1 MTTVFAGDF
10 NQNKPAE
17 ELKGV
22 PQLLIKNVKMIIE
35 QTGEPPKDGT
45 ELGEVIPAN
54 VELTDCTADA
64 YAVSMG
70 DHCSAFIIP
79 ENVPKEKIPYIG
91 VPLAGKDDVI
101 SFPLQIPLEGEKKLA
116 PLLTLH
122 AYSFKNTAPG
132 EYDSLSHASSLPI
145 VLSIPLSDA
154 LEDTEEQ
161 DGEGFIPTAYVT
173 QHNGTNTGQEHRYSL
188 QIKALN
194 FNAVTF
200 SDDLSALTAAIGK
213 TKIKDK
219 SQENNEVL
227 YLTKEIIDHS
237 FFKDEEYLHVNN
249 PTEKQCA
256 EFKKTLQNY
265 ILKKDEERLEK
276 AYKDAGEDFSRLS
289 YPDKRSIYTTTF
301 AGLDPPPDPVFG
313 ISGIEREN
321 ASGFGN
327 SPPTF
332 TAAFLQSREEREH
345 YAVMKAAVMGFC
357 GEGISCENLTKV
369 CNALHPTS
377 PYSTYA
383 GDRCP
388 ENCPCDHHSP
398 KCICQD
404 TGEATCKALGI
415 SPSRETLCVTAMRT
429 FQNYLRAASTS
440 LNLSI
445 TGGKYSFDMVCLGRD
460 KETGKRVLVMTE
472 NTQQP
477 WSAVNSYQWSFS
489 AEDKFLGVRTV
500 ARSDDCESLASFQ
513 NQLSDSLAV
522 LGNPE
527 FSVPAAYFDAEA
539 TPEEYRKILSKMGID
554 KMSKQDQRALLH
566 FTNTLYEL
574 TRQRDGKE
582 PHLLVESGFL
592 VTQAPNVGDEKPS
605 GDSKGSAD
613 SYVSKQTA
621 ARICKV
627 FQKGDMASR
636 LKKQGP
642 CLGKEKGAGKK
653 VDTRTPGGHSTTI
666 YMHTMNNKMRVFFA
680 ESTAYLIP
688 VADTKPV
695 ELVSRVALNQ
705 DMSPRSAKELGTLDS
720 PLHSSEIAEMRMK
733 VHLGSAASLVMQNL
747 IIPNTEFRFPEVMNT
762 DPSIN
767 HTLETFYDS
776 LISAGEYSFF
786 TMEKGTKNKP
796 AYWKAGVSLKDVI
809 NSAGIDILSTEQMQF
824 PILRLTKGKTVTSM
838 VAVKSCTVDME
849 TKRAL
854 KVYQSAKSTPKVPQR
869 YQAEILNNSLPEFS
883 ELSPTSEGTFHCMI
897 AFRPPAYQNQ
907 AFFSAYLAARD
918 AAVNKAMGN
927 VRLSEPFPMKDGQYL
942 VGLEIKTDNHGSEKA
957 PPPRALQPINDR
969 KPVAKT
975 TKPVAKTTTP
985 VAKTTKPVA
994 RRMPRFNTSW
1004 GHW

>member
-10 NQNKPAE
+10 HRNKPAK
-17 ELKGV
+17 ELKGF
-22 PQLLIKNVKMIIE
+22 PQLLIKDVKMIIK
-35 QTGEPPKDGT
+35 QTGNPPKDGT
-45 ELGEVIPAN
+45 ELGEVIPAD
-54 VELTDCTADA
+54 VELMNCTADA

-79 ENVPKEKIPYIG
+79 ENVPKERIPYIG
-91 VPLAGKDDVI
+91 VPLAGKNDII
-101 SFPLQIPLEGEKKLA
+101 SFPLQKPLKGEKKLA

-145 VLSIPLSDA
+145 ILSIPLSAA
-154 LEDTEEQ
+154 LEDTKKR
-161 DGEGFIPTAYVT
+161 DGEGFMFMQVATE
-173 QHNGTNTGQEHRYSL
+173 HNGTNTGQEHCYSL
-188 QIKALN
+188 KIKAQN

-200 SDDLSALTAAIGK
+200 SKDLSALTAQIGK
-213 TKIKDK
+213 TTIGDK
-219 SQENNEVL
+219 SQENKEVL
-227 YLTKEIIDHS
+227 HLTKEIIDHT
-237 FFKDEEYLHVNN
+237 FFKDEKYLHVNN

-276 AYKDAGEDFSRLS
+276 AYKDVGEDFSRLV
-289 YPDKRSIYTTTF
+289 YNDKKGIYNTTF
-301 AGLDPPPDPVFG
+301 ANLEPSPDPVSRIAG
-313 ISGIEREN
+313 IKLAEGYVL
-321 ASGFGN
+321 GN

-345 YAVMKAAVMGFC
+345 YAVMKAAVMGFY
-357 GEGISCENLTKV
+357 GEGISRENLTKV

-460 KETGKRVLVMTE
+460 KKTGKRVLVMTE

-527 FSVPAAYFDAEA
+527 FSVPAAYFNAEA
-539 TPEEYRKILSKMGID
+539 PSEKYQNRLSKMGIGE
-554 KMSKQDQRALLH
+554 MSEQDQRALLH

-574 TRQRDGKE
+574 TKQRDGKE

-592 VTQAPNVGDEKPS
+592 VTQAPNAGDEKPS
-605 GDSKGSAD
+605 GDSKASAD
-613 SYVSKQTA
+613 SFVSKQTA
-621 ARICKV
+621 ARNCKV

-642 CLGKEKGAGKK
+642 CLGKEEGDEEK
-653 VDTRTPGGHSTTI
+653 VDSRMPGGHSTTI

-680 ESTAYLIP
+680 ESTAYLVP

-695 ELVSRVALNQ
+695 ELISRVALNQ
-705 DMSPRSAKELGTLDS
+705 DVSPRSAKELRMLDS

-733 VHLGSAASLVMQNL
+733 MHLGAAASTVMQNL
-747 IIPNTEFRFPEVMNT
+747 IIPNTEFRFPIVMNT

-809 NSAGIDILSTEQMQF
+809 NSPGIDILSTEQMEF
-824 PILRLTKGKTVTSM
+824 PIDRLMQGRPVTSM

-854 KVYQSAKSTPKVPQR
+854 KIYQSAKSTPKVPQR
-869 YQAEILNNSLPEFS
+869 YQAEILNNSLPTFS
-883 ELSPTSEGTFHCMI
+883 ELSPTSEGTFHCMM

-907 AFFSAYLAARD
+907 EFFSAYLAARD

-942 VGLEIKTDNHGSEKA
+942 VGLKIKTDNHESEKV
-957 PPPRALQPINDR
+957 PPPRPMQPVNDR
-969 KPVAKT
+969 KPVAKR
-975 TKPVAKTTTP
+975 TKPVAK
-985 VAKTTKPVA
+985 
-994 RRMPRFNTSW
+994 RMPRFNTSW